1 MSTKIIMILYRPI
14 LGVIIFNMMLIFN
27 ISHARQP
34 NESEQERLNRIAE
47 KSDTIFTARVLREN
61 RIKEGLI
68 YESGDVFDIVVIEAE
83 VLKVYRGN
91 IEKNEV
97 IKICTWYGINPE
109 YEYDT
114 LVDSKLLILGIM
126 VDNVVFLPGLYGHI
140 SGIPDNE
147 LKISR
152 ALKLKRKNIDKAN
165 VFGLPFDS
173 HSKIKYNLCLESRP

>member
-1 MSTKIIMILYRPI
+1 
-14 LGVIIFNMMLIFN
+14 MMLIFN

-61 RIKEGLI
+61 KIKEGLI

-114 LVDSKLLILGIM
+114 L
-126 VDNVVFLPGLYGHI
+126 P
-140 SGIPDNE
+140 PE
-147 LKISR
+147 
-152 ALKLKRKNIDKAN
+152 
-165 VFGLPFDS
+165 
-173 HSKIKYNLCLESRP
+173 